1 MPLDGVAKISV
12 SRKTTATRST
22 SFRPNECGNMS
33 GFTDAAG
40 PFVGLATIQSC
51 DQGVSCRLGVGA
63 RTERTAR
70 MTAAQRTGA
79 PMMDEYTRQL
89 CAEFETL
96 RQATEKVQDDEALSK
111 NLAARLAE
119 IVERLKLVGIDPDTL
134 QPPER

>member
-1 MPLDGVAKISV
+1 
-12 SRKTTATRST
+12 
-22 SFRPNECGNMS
+22 
-33 GFTDAAG
+33 
-40 PFVGLATIQSC
+40 
-51 DQGVSCRLGVGA
+51 
-63 RTERTAR
+63 
-70 MTAAQRTGA
+70 
-79 PMMDEYTRQL
+79 MMDEYTRQL